1 MNSRPQAGRNRRRMA
16 GLVVA
21 GLVFATSAVQAS
33 GIPVVDGVHLG
44 ISKLAWIEQY
54 AQKAQE
60 LSRQIE
66 QLQTQIK
73 QYEQMQ
79 LKGSSFNS
87 QTGYREDIDSTFP
100 ERQVNDGV
108 QDKCGRTAP
117 TSGANLDVRK
127 QQYELCVRIVQTEN
141 RRYNMMRKVLEGI
154 QEKDKRIQDL
164 IAERNALGADEYGRL
179 AVINTNIAALET
191 QQQNDLQ
198 NNHTM
203 LEAYNTFLLGLHE
216 ENQRVAA
223 IALKGSSARSSGIVG
238 EIVSYGTLKLALQ
251 VARQRDR

>member
-79 LKGSSFNS
+79 LNAGSFVSV
-87 QTGYREDIDSTFP
+87 TGLREDLDLTFP
-100 ERQVNDGV
+100 ERDVNEGV
-108 QDKCGRTAP
+108 ADKCGPRAP
-117 TSGANLDVRK
+117 SSGTNLDARMK
-127 QQYELCVRIVQTEN
+127 QYTLCVRIVQTEN
-141 RRYNMMRKVLEGI
+141 RRFNVMRGVLDDI
-154 QEKDKRIQDL
+154 REKDKVIQKL
-164 IAERNALGADEYGRL
+164 VEKRNALGPDDFGRIT
-179 AVINTNIAALET
+179 VINTDIAMLEA
-191 QQQNDLQ
+191 QQQIDLQ
-198 NNHTM
+198 NAQTT
-203 LEAYNTFLLGLHE
+203 LSAYNTFLQGLQE
-216 ENQRVAA
+216 ENLRVAETV
-223 IALKGSSARSSGIVG
+223 LKGSSGNGGVVG
-238 EIVSYGTLKLALQ
+238 EIASYGTLKLALQ